1 LTLPEYVIQD
11 ILKKFGPKI
20 KAYLEAVGFFDV
32 EGTYGPMD
40 LIQPGP
46 MQKYVLASKAK
57 NKAVWEFLEGTL
69 LKEMELSSA
78 EFASAYGLTEVW
90 NVGDIAEKYFRP
102 RVGTAIKLMTSTDK
116 KLLTNFIFS
125 NSGMNERPLARAILK
140 QPSLSSIVDNSGFR
154 ARRIIRTERHR
165 MTWGSS
171 LEFAKGA
178 GSQTKEWRTVGDSR
192 TRPVHRALNG
202 EIVGIQEAFSNG
214 LQYPSEPNCRCHLV
228 YGFEK
233 GLRRTGIQAFTKT
246 PTPYTGLSE
255 DDLSELYS

>member
-1 LTLPEYVIQD
+1 MLPDKVIQR
-11 ILKKFGPKI
+11 ILKKFGPEI
-20 KAYLEAVGFFDV
+20 KAYLDAVGFFDAT
-32 EGTYGPMD
+32 GPYGAQD

-102 RVGTAIKLMTSTDK
+102 RAGATIKLMTATDK

-140 QPSLSSIVDNSGFR
+140 QPNLSSIVDNSGFR

-178 GSQTKEWRTVGDSR
+178 GSQTKEWVTVGDGR
-192 TRPVHRALNG
+192 VRPAHQAQNG
-202 EIVGIQEAFSNG
+202 EIVAIDEAFTNG
-214 LQYPSEPNCRCHLV
+214 EQYPGENDINCRCHLN

-233 GLRRTGIQAFTKT
+233 KRKEAFT
-246 PTPYTGLSE
+246 GLPDAKLGE
-255 DDLSELYS
+255 IYS

>member
-1 LTLPEYVIQD
+1 MTLPEYVIQD

-32 EGTYGPMD
+32 DGPYKPMD

-46 MQKYVLASKAK
+46 MRKYVLASKAK

-90 NVGDIAEKYFRP
+90 NVSDIAEKYFRP

-140 QPSLSSIVDNSGFR
+140 QPNLSSIVDNSGFR

-178 GSQTKEWRTVGDSR
+178 GSQTKEWVTVGDGR
-192 TRPVHRALNG
+192 VRPAHQKLNG
-202 EIVGIQEAFSNG
+202 EVVGIDETFSDG
-214 LQYPSEPNCRCHLV
+214 EQYPGEHDINCRCHLE
-228 YGFEK
+228 YGFGKKSKES
-233 GLRRTGIQAFTKT
+233 FV
-246 PTPYTGLSE
+246 GLS
-255 DDLSELYS
+255 DAQLGELYD

>member
-1 LTLPEYVIQD
+1 MLPDKVIQR
-11 ILKKFGPKI
+11 ILKKFGPEI
-20 KAYLEAVGFFDV
+20 KAYLDAVGFFDAT
-32 EGTYGPMD
+32 GPYGAQD

-69 LKEMELSSA
+69 LQEMELSSA

-140 QPSLSSIVDNSGFR
+140 QPNLSSIVDNSGFR

-178 GSQTKEWRTVGDSR
+178 GSQTKEWVTVGDGR
-192 TRPVHRALNG
+192 VRPAHQKLNG
-202 EIVGIQEAFSNG
+202 EVVGIEEAFSDG
-214 LQYPSEPNCRCHLV
+214 EQYPGEHDINCRCHLD

-233 GLRRTGIQAFTKT
+233 KPKESFV
-246 PTPYTGLSE
+246 GLS
-255 DDLSELYS
+255 DAKLGELYD

>member
-1 LTLPEYVIQD
+1 MLPDKVIQR
-11 ILKKFGPKI
+11 ILKKFGPEI
-20 KAYLEAVGFFDV
+20 KAYLDAVGFFDAT
-32 EGTYGPMD
+32 GPYGAQD

-69 LKEMELSSA
+69 LQEMELSSA

-140 QPSLSSIVDNSGFR
+140 QPRLSSIVDNSGFR

-178 GSQTKEWRTVGDSR
+178 GSQTKGWVTVGDGR
-192 TRPVHRALNG
+192 VRPAHQKLNG
-202 EIVGIQEAFSNG
+202 EVVGIDETFSDG
-214 LQYPSEPNCRCHLV
+214 EQYPGEHDINCRCHLE
-228 YGFEK
+228 YGFGKKSKES
-233 GLRRTGIQAFTKT
+233 FV
-246 PTPYTGLSE
+246 GLS
-255 DDLSELYS
+255 DAQLGELYD

>member
-1 LTLPEYVIQD
+1 MTLPEYVIQD

-32 EGTYGPMD
+32 EGPYKPMD

-69 LKEMELSSA
+69 LKEMELSSEA
-78 EFASAYGLTEVW
+78 FAKAYNLKEVW
-90 NVGDIAEKYFRP
+90 NVDRIAKAYFKP
-102 RVGTAIKLMTSTDK
+102 RAGAFIKAMARTDK
-116 KLLTNFIFS
+116 KLLTNFIFA

-140 QPSLSSIVDNSGFR
+140 QPNLSTIVDNSGFR

-171 LEFAKGA
+171 LEFAKEA
-178 GSQTKEWRTVGDSR
+178 GSKTKEWRTVGDGR
-192 TRPVHRALNG
+192 VRPAHQKLNG
-202 EIVGIQEAFSNG
+202 EVVGIDEAFSDG
-214 LQYPSEPNCRCHLV
+214 EQYPGEHDINCRCHLE

-233 GLRRTGIQAFTKT
+233 KPKESFV
-246 PTPYTGLSE
+246 GLSDAQLE
-255 DDLSELYS
+255 EIYA

>member
-1 LTLPEYVIQD
+1 MTLPEYVIQD
-11 ILKKFGPKI
+11 ILKKFGPQVE
-20 KAYLEAVGFFDV
+20 AYLRVAGFFDV
-32 EGTYGPMD
+32 DGPYKPMD

-57 NKAVWEFLEGTL
+57 NRAVWEFLEGTL

-90 NVGDIAEKYFRP
+90 NVGDIAEKYFLP
-102 RVGTAIKLMTSTDK
+102 RAGATIKFMTATDK

-140 QPSLSSIVDNSGFR
+140 QPNLSSIVDGSGYR

-178 GSQTKEWRTVGDSR
+178 GSQTKEWVTVGDGR
-192 TRPVHRALNG
+192 VRPAHQKLNG
-202 EIVGIQEAFSNG
+202 EVVSIEEAFSDG
-214 LQYPSEPNCRCHLV
+214 EQYPGEHDINCRCHLE

-233 GLRRTGIQAFTKT
+233 KPKEAFA
-246 PTPYTGLSE
+246 GLS
-255 DDLSELYS
+255 DAQLGTLYD

>member
-32 EGTYGPMD
+32 DGPYKPMD

-69 LKEMELSSA
+69 LQEMELSSA

-90 NVGDIAEKYFRP
+90 NVSDIAEKYFRP

-140 QPSLSSIVDNSGFR
+140 QPNLSSIVDNSGFR

-178 GSQTKEWRTVGDSR
+178 GSQTKKWVTVGDVR
-192 TRPVHRALNG
+192 VRPAHQNLNG
-202 EIVGIQEAFSNG
+202 EIVGIEEAFSDG
-214 LQYPSEPNCRCHLV
+214 EQYPGERDINCRCHLE

-233 GLRRTGIQAFTKT
+233 KPKESFV
-246 PTPYTGLSE
+246 GLSDAQLE
-255 DDLSELYS
+255 EIYA

>member
-1 LTLPEYVIQD
+1 MTLPEYVIQD

-46 MQKYVLASKAK
+46 MQKYVLSSKAK

-69 LKEMELSSA
+69 FKEMELSSA

-90 NVGDIAEKYFRP
+90 NVSDIAEKYFRP
-102 RVGTAIKLMTSTDK
+102 RAGATIKLMTATDK

-140 QPSLSSIVDNSGFR
+140 QTNLSSIVDNSGFR

-178 GSQTKEWRTVGDSR
+178 GSQTKEWVTVGDGR
-192 TRPVHRALNG
+192 VRPAHQNLNG
-202 EIVGIQEAFSNG
+202 EIVAIDEAFSDG
-214 LQYPSEPNCRCHLV
+214 EQYPGEHDINCRCHLD

-233 GLRRTGIQAFTKT
+233 KPKDAFV
-246 PTPYTGLSE
+246 GLS
-255 DDLSELYS
+255 DAQLGELYD

>member
-1 LTLPEYVIQD
+1 
-11 ILKKFGPKI
+11 
-20 KAYLEAVGFFDV
+20 
-32 EGTYGPMD
+32 
-40 LIQPGP
+40 
-46 MQKYVLASKAK
+46 
-57 NKAVWEFLEGTL
+57 VWEFLEGTL

-78 EFASAYGLTEVW
+78 EFASVYGLTEVW

-140 QPSLSSIVDNSGFR
+140 QPNLSSIVDNSGFR

-178 GSQTKEWRTVGDSR
+178 GSQTKEWVTVGDGR
-192 TRPVHRALNG
+192 VRPAHQAQNG
-202 EIVGIQEAFSNG
+202 EIVAIDEAFTNG
-214 LQYPSEPNCRCHLV
+214 EQYPGENDINCRCHLN

-233 GLRRTGIQAFTKT
+233 KRKEAFT
-246 PTPYTGLSE
+246 GLPDAKLGE
-255 DDLSELYS
+255 IYS

>member
-1 LTLPEYVIQD
+1 MLPDKVIQR
-11 ILKKFGPKI
+11 ILKKFGPEI
-20 KAYLEAVGFFDV
+20 KAYLDAVGFFDAT
-32 EGTYGPMD
+32 GPYGAQD

-69 LKEMELSSA
+69 LKEMELSGA

-140 QPSLSSIVDNSGFR
+140 QPNLSSIVDNSGFR

-178 GSQTKEWRTVGDSR
+178 GSQTKEWVTVGDGR
-192 TRPVHRALNG
+192 VRPAHQKLNG
-202 EIVGIQEAFSNG
+202 EVVGIEEAFSDG
-214 LQYPSEPNCRCHLV
+214 EQYPGEHDINCRCHLE
-228 YGFEK
+228 YGFGKKSKES
-233 GLRRTGIQAFTKT
+233 FV
-246 PTPYTGLSE
+246 GLS
-255 DDLSELYS
+255 DARLGELYD